1 MTLITIRI
9 DSWMYSVP
17 VCVCVNLE
25 ISGFSE
31 ETYERHSR
39 NPQVCNAICLKD
51 DGIEESIC
59 HHR

>member
-9 DSWMYSVP
+9 DSWMYSMP

-39 NPQVCNAICLKD
+39 NPRRDASWKHQRKYPDARRKD
-51 DGIEESIC
+51 
-59 HHR
+59 